1 MPYEVSEQPAATEV
15 LDQLAA
21 DLEMTPV
28 LDAIERTIDRL
39 SADPFNRRLGT
50 TVGFR
55 SEPLG
60 NVSATTVRA
69 DDWYVIWRRGT
80 APRSLVI
87 VGVVRLTVGK
97 PD

>member
-1 MPYEVSEQPAATEV
+1 MQYEVSEQSAAAEV

-21 DLEMTPV
+21 DPEKTPI

-39 SADPFNRRLGT
+39 SADPFERRLGT
-50 TVGFR
+50 TGF
-55 SEPLG
+55 STELLG
-60 NVSATTVRA
+60 NVSATPARV

-80 APRSLVI
+80 KPRSLVI
-87 VGVVRLTVGK
+87 VGVVQLTVGK